1 MALTV
6 TANNGSRTYGSG
18 DPVGMFGYS
27 ITGFAKGDVLD
38 SSEVSGIPNYVC
50 TDSTGTVPASKQPV
64 GNYAITISQP
74 DPQNPLD
81 PPNLTYADNN
91 YTASLGLLRSRHVDD
106 HAGPLDHHGQQPDR
120 DVRLR
125 RHERARAGRRP
136 NHYLG
141 TALQR
146 RFALLGDPV
155 HQRHAQQLIAL

>member
-1 MALTV
+1 M
-6 TANNGSRTYGSG
+6 
-18 DPVGMFGYS
+18 
-27 ITGFAKGDVLD
+27 
-38 SSEVSGIPNYVC
+38 C
-50 TDSTGTVPASKQPV
+50 TDSTGTVPANKQPV

-74 DPQNPLD
+74 GPQNPLD
-81 PPNLTYADNN
+81 PPNLTYTDNN
-91 YTASLGLLRSRHVDD
+91 YTLASAYFVPGTLTITP
-106 HAGPLDHHGQQPDR
+106 APLTITASNQTR

-125 RHERARAGRRP
+125 RHERRAGRRP